1 MTLVDMVG
9 FSAAAASFVA
19 FSAKTMIPLRIAAIC
34 SNALFIA
41 FGLLSG
47 FWLAALMHTLLL
59 PLNIHRLQ
67 AMRRLVR
74 RVAVAAQ
81 ADDLFESEWL
91 RPYMRR
97 MSFTK
102 GRTIFAKGEPAH
114 GVYFIV
120 SGQVHFPEVDEH
132 AGSGLLFGE
141 ISIFTHEGRRT
152 LSCVCET
159 DVEVLYMTNEE
170 LKELY
175 FQNPEFGFYFLRLAS
190 ARLFENIE
198 KLEQRLAQQAA
209 LAPSVPAVPAAPASA

>member
-1 MTLVDMVG
+1 
-9 FSAAAASFVA
+9 
-19 FSAKTMIPLRIAAIC
+19 
-34 SNALFIA
+34 
-41 FGLLSG
+41 
-47 FWLAALMHTLLL
+47 MHALLL

-67 AMRRLVR
+67 AMRRLVQR
-74 RVAVAAQ
+74 IAVAAR
-81 ADDLFESEWL
+81 ADVFEAEWL

-102 GRTIFAKGEPAH
+102 GRAIFTKGEPAH

-120 SGQVHFPEVDEH
+120 SGQVHFPEVDGH

-141 ISIFTHEGRRT
+141 IALFTHEGRRT

-175 FQNPEFGFYFLRLAS
+175 FQNPEFGYHLVRLIVG
-190 ARLFENIE
+190 RLKQQIDQ
-198 KLEQRLAQQAA
+198 LQAA
-209 LAPSVPAVPAAPASA
+209 SQPA

>member
-59 PLNIHRLQ
+59 PLNIYRLQ
-67 AMRRLVR
+67 AMRGLIR
-74 RVAVAAQ
+74 RVAVAAR

-102 GRTIFAKGEPAH
+102 GHTIFAKGEPAH

-175 FQNPEFGFYFLRLAS
+175 FQNPEFGFHLVRLIVGRMKRQIDQLQ
-190 ARLFENIE
+190 ARV
-198 KLEQRLAQQAA
+198 Q
-209 LAPSVPAVPAAPASA
+209 PT

>member
-41 FGLLSG
+41 FGLLSE

-67 AMRRLVR
+67 AMRRLIR
-74 RVAVAAQ
+74 RVTVAAQ
-81 ADDLFESEWL
+81 AEDVFESEWL

-97 MSFTK
+97 ISFTK
-102 GRTIFAKGEPAH
+102 GHAIFTKGELAR

-132 AGSGLLFGE
+132 AGSGLLVGE
-141 ISIFTHEGRRT
+141 IAIFTREGRRT

-175 FQNPEFGFYFLRLAS
+175 FQNPEFGFHLVRLIVG
-190 ARLFENIE
+190 RMKRQIDQ
-198 KLEQRLAQQAA
+198 LEAHVQ
-209 LAPSVPAVPAAPASA
+209 PT

>member
-1 MTLVDMVG
+1 MTLVDMVGFPASMTLVDMVG

-34 SNALFIA
+34 SNVLFVA

-47 FWLAALMHTLLL
+47 FWPSAVMHTLLL
-59 PLNIHRLQ
+59 PLNIHRLR
-67 AMRRLVR
+67 AMRRLIR
-74 RVAVAAQ
+74 RVAVAAR
-81 ADDLFESEWL
+81 AEDVFESEWL

-97 MSFTK
+97 KSFTK
-102 GRTIFAKGEPAH
+102 GSTIFAKGEPAH

-141 ISIFTHEGRRT
+141 IAIFTDEGRRT

-175 FQNPEFGFYFLRLAS
+175 FQNPEFGYHLVRLIVD
-190 ARLFENIE
+190 RMKRQID
-198 KLEQRLAQQAA
+198 KLQAHAQ
-209 LAPSVPAVPAAPASA
+209 PA

>member
-1 MTLVDMVG
+1 MTFVDMVG

-34 SNALFIA
+34 SNVLFVA

-47 FWLAALMHTLLL
+47 FWPSALLHTLLL
-59 PLNIHRLQ
+59 PLNIYRLR
-67 AMRRLVR
+67 AMRRLIR

-81 ADDLFESEWL
+81 AEDVFESEWL

-97 MSFTK
+97 KSFTK
-102 GRTIFAKGEPAH
+102 GSLIFAKGDPAH

-175 FQNPEFGFYFLRLAS
+175 FQNPEFGYHLVRLIVDRMKRQIDQLQAH
-190 ARLFENIE
+190 
-198 KLEQRLAQQAA
+198 AQ
-209 LAPSVPAVPAAPASA
+209 PA

>member
-9 FSAAAASFVA
+9 FTAAAASFVA

-34 SNALFIA
+34 SNVLFIA

-47 FWLAALMHTLLL
+47 FWPSALMHTLLL

-67 AMRRLVR
+67 AMRRLVQR
-74 RVAVAAQ
+74 IAVAAR
-81 ADDLFESEWL
+81 ADVFEAEWL

-102 GRTIFAKGEPAH
+102 GRAIFSKGEPAH

-120 SGQVHFPEVDEH
+120 SGQVYFPEVDGH

-141 ISIFTHEGRRT
+141 IAIFTHEGRRT

-175 FQNPEFGFYFLRLAS
+175 FQNPEFGYHLVRLIVG
-190 ARLFENIE
+190 RM
-198 KLEQRLAQQAA
+198 KQQIDQ
-209 LAPSVPAVPAAPASA
+209 LQGLGQPT

>member
-1 MTLVDMVG
+1 MTFVDMVG

-34 SNALFIA
+34 SNVLFIA

-47 FWLAALMHTLLL
+47 FWPSALLHTLLL
-59 PLNIHRLQ
+59 PLNIHRLR
-67 AMRRLVR
+67 AMHRLVHR
-74 RVAVAAQ
+74 IAVAAR
-81 ADDLFESEWL
+81 AGVFESEWL

-141 ISIFTHEGRRT
+141 IAIFTDEGRRT

-175 FQNPEFGFYFLRLAS
+175 FQNPEFGYHLVRLIVDRMKRQIDQLQAH
-190 ARLFENIE
+190 
-198 KLEQRLAQQAA
+198 AQ
-209 LAPSVPAVPAAPASA
+209 PA

>member
-1 MTLVDMVG
+1 MTFVDMVG

-34 SNALFIA
+34 SNVLFIA

-47 FWLAALMHTLLL
+47 FWPSALLHTLLL
-59 PLNIHRLQ
+59 PLNIHRLR
-67 AMRRLVR
+67 AMHRLVHR
-74 RVAVAAQ
+74 IAVAARSGV
-81 ADDLFESEWL
+81 FESEWL

-132 AGSGLLFGE
+132 AGSGLLIGE
-141 ISIFTHEGRRT
+141 IAIFTHEGRRT

-159 DVEVLYMTNEE
+159 DVEVLYMTNGE

-175 FQNPEFGFYFLRLAS
+175 FQNPEFGYHLVRLIVD
-190 ARLFENIE
+190 RMKRQID
-198 KLEQRLAQQAA
+198 KLQAHAQ
-209 LAPSVPAVPAAPASA
+209 PA

>member
-1 MTLVDMVG
+1 MTLVDIVG

-19 FSAKTMIPLRIAAIC
+19 FSSKTMIPLRIAAIC
-34 SNALFIA
+34 SNTLFIA

-47 FWLAALMHTLLL
+47 FWLAAVMHTLLL
-59 PLNIHRLQ
+59 PLNVYRLQ

-74 RVAVAAQ
+74 RIAVAAKTE
-81 ADDLFESEWL
+81 DIFESEWL

-97 MSFTK
+97 KSFTK

-141 ISIFTHEGRRT
+141 IAIFTDEGRRT

-175 FQNPEFGFYFLRLAS
+175 FQNPEFGFHLVRLIVG
-190 ARLFENIE
+190 RMKRQIDQL
-198 KLEQRLAQQAA
+198 QAHVQ
-209 LAPSVPAVPAAPASA
+209 PT

>member
-9 FSAAAASFVA
+9 FSASMTFVDIVGFAAAAASFVA

-34 SNALFIA
+34 SNVLFVA

-47 FWLAALMHTLLL
+47 FWPSAVMHTLLL
-59 PLNIHRLQ
+59 PLNIHRLR
-67 AMRRLVR
+67 AMRRLIR
-74 RVAVAAQ
+74 RVAVAAR
-81 ADDLFESEWL
+81 AEDVFESEWL

-97 MSFTK
+97 KSFTK
-102 GRTIFAKGEPAH
+102 GRMIFAKGEPAH

-132 AGSGLLFGE
+132 AGSGLLIGE
-141 ISIFTHEGRRT
+141 IAIFTHEGRRT

-159 DVEVLYMTNEE
+159 DVEVLYMTNGE

-175 FQNPEFGFYFLRLAS
+175 FQNPEFGYHLVRLIVGRMKRQIDQLQAH
-190 ARLFENIE
+190 
-198 KLEQRLAQQAA
+198 AQ
-209 LAPSVPAVPAAPASA
+209 PA